1 MSEQELN
8 QAIGL
13 FKQGNKEE
21 AGKSLTDLLQREP
34 ENESAWLWLAACS
47 TKPEDRRFCLEKS
60 LEINP
65 GNEKA
70 RIALAKI
77 APIAPVVTADVP
89 VAAVDPTP
97 IIVEEKPRSKPK
109 PKPAVVPVEAVYQ
122 EPPAVLPVR
131 SKAAKKLSATRKFM
145 IAMLGLLLIVI
156 TGIILLLIISGAL
169 QTF

>member
-13 FKQGNKEE
+13 FKQGNKDE
-21 AGKSLTDLLQREP
+21 AGKVLTDLLQREP

-77 APIAPVVTADVP
+77 TPAPPIDTSTPIAPNV
-89 VAAVDPTP
+89 
-97 IIVEEKPRSKPK
+97 KPQSKPAIL
-109 PKPAVVPVEAVYQ
+109 PAVEVEN
-122 EPPAVLPVR
+122 ELPAVLPVR
-131 SKAAKKLSATRKFM
+131 SRNAKKISATRKFL
-145 IAMLGLLLIVI
+145 IAILGLMLIVF

-169 QTF
+169 QPF